1 MAVEVVGGKRW
12 GEGLEDSE
20 MVGGLEGLEMVGE
33 DLEGSKMV
41 GKDLEDSEGD
51 LEVVERDSK
60 VTGR

>member
-33 DLEGSKMV
+33 DLEGLKMV
-41 GKDLEDSEGD
+41 GGLDGSEGD
-51 LEVVERDSK
+51 LEKVERDSK
-60 VTGR
+60 MTGR